1 MQKIEMARKSDTT
14 SKIIANVNK
23 FPVIVTFAVMSFGA
37 DKDFNGRWNLTVE
50 KEPRGRA
57 WWLEVTGAGTPAI
70 AGRFVGAPGGQ
81 MDKIPLILIAK
92 KESLRFGFE
101 KADRK
106 HYYTASIEKG
116 ELIGQYYLDG
126 KLTLTFR
133 GVRAPVIRD
142 RDGDQWK
149 LGKTEDLMKS
159 LDGWQTTFPGRTIEW
174 TLANGVMKNAPKA
187 SDIRTKET
195 YWNLEL
201 HAEYRYEKGSNS
213 GIGLRGRYE
222 VQIQDTHGEPVSGHS
237 HGALYS
243 RIVPTADAANAPGEW
258 QTLDVRLV
266 GRTVTVKLNGKVIID
281 HQEIEGPTAMCFD
294 PNEAMPGPIAV
305 QGDHGVVE
313 FRKLTV
319 TPLTRS

>member
-1 MQKIEMARKSDTT
+1 
-14 SKIIANVNK
+14 VNK
-23 FPVIVTFAVMSFGA
+23 ILLIVFFAVMGFGA

-57 WWLEVTGAGTPAI
+57 WWLEVTGAGTPGI

-81 MDKIPLILIAK
+81 MDKIPSIRVEHKELQFTFAMAGK
-92 KESLRFGFE
+92 KLV
-101 KADRK
+101 
-106 HYYTASIEKG
+106 YTASIQKDI
-116 ELIGQYYLDG
+116 LIGRQTVDG
-126 KLTLTFR
+126 TPALTFR

-149 LGKTEDLMKS
+149 PGKPEDLMKS
-159 LDGWQTTFPGRTIEW
+159 LDGWQTTFPGRTMEW
-174 TLANGVMKNAPKA
+174 SLVDGVMKNARKA

-243 RIVPTADAANAPGEW
+243 RIVPTVDAANLPGEW

-266 GRTVTVKLNGKVIID
+266 GRTLTVKLNGKLIID
-281 HQEIEGPTAMCFD
+281 HQEVEGPTAMCFD
-294 PNEAMPGPIAV
+294 PNESMPGPIAV